1 MYRVDIEMYEL
12 KGGIMLFK
20 KVTVVLCVLAAAVSF
35 SCKKKSGDTIKI
47 GAIFAVTGPASF
59 LGAPESKTATML
71 VDQINATG
79 GINGKKIELI
89 VKDSAGSP
97 EKAISFAKQLI
108 DEDKV
113 LAIIGPS
120 TSGETMAI
128 KNICEEGKTT
138 LLSCA
143 AAETIVNPV
152 SRYVFKTAQ
161 KDSDAVLLIYEVM
174 KKKNITKIGIISSND
189 GYGNA
194 GKDQLTKLAAKSGI
208 TILISEVYDKKATD
222 LTGVLTKLKAQN
234 VQAVVNWSIVPA
246 QSIVAKNMR
255 QINLSVPLF
264 QSSGFGNIK
273 YVKEAGEAAS
283 GIIFPCGRLLIAE
296 SLNADHP
303 QKEVLMK
310 YKKDYEKKFGEDA
323 STFGGHAYDCIMILA
338 EVLKKSGGDREKT
351 RDAIEGLK
359 SFPGIAGMFS
369 FSATDHNG
377 LQKDAFEVLTVS
389 GGKFVQYK
397 D

>member
-1 MYRVDIEMYEL
+1 
-12 KGGIMLFK
+12 MLLK
-20 KVTVVLCVLAAAVSF
+20 KVTVLLCVLAAAISF
-35 SCKKKSGDTIKI
+35 SCMKSQDTIKI

-59 LGAPESKTATML
+59 LGGPESKTAKML

-79 GINGKKIELI
+79 GIHGKEIELI
-89 VKDSAGSP
+89 IKDSAGSP
-97 EKAISFAKQLI
+97 DKAISFAKKLI

-128 KNICEEGKTT
+128 KNICEERKTI
-138 LLSCA
+138 LISCA

-152 SRYVFKTAQ
+152 NRYVFKSPQ
-161 KDSDAVLLIYEVM
+161 KDSDAVLLIYEAM
-174 KKKNITKIGIISSND
+174 KKKNLTKIGIISSND
-189 GYGNA
+189 GFGNA
-194 GKDQLTKLAAKSGI
+194 GKDQLVKLAAKSGI
-208 TILISEVYDKKATD
+208 TILISEVYDKKKTD
-222 LTGVLTKLKAQN
+222 LTGVLTKLKSKN

-246 QSIVAKNMR
+246 QSIVAKNMKK
-255 QINLSVPLF
+255 INLAVPLF
-264 QSSGFGNIK
+264 QSHGFGSIK
-273 YVKEAGEAAS
+273 YVKEAGEAAN

-303 QKEVLMK
+303 QKDVLMK
-310 YKKDYEKKFGEDA
+310 YKNDYEKKNGGEA
-323 STFGGHAYDCIMILA
+323 STFGGHAYDAVMILVEA
-338 EVLKKSGGDREKT
+338 LKQSGGDKEKT

-359 SFPGIAGMFS
+359 SFPGTGGIFN

-377 LQKDAFEVLTVS
+377 LQKNAFEMLTVS